1 MAKMRSGID
10 REGRLWLA
18 VRVTPENTLLYL
30 SAGSVVVLVLLIAVA
45 RMNAFLALLIAALVM
60 GLGSGMK
67 PEIAMKA
74 FEEGMGATLGTIA
87 GVLGLGTILGGLL
100 AASGG
105 AEVLAQALIRAFGTK
120 RVHWCLMVLAL
131 AVGITSWFAVGLVML
146 LPILVT
152 LARETKEP
160 FLKLAIPMLA
170 VLSIM
175 HGVMPPHPGP
185 LAAIAGL
192 HADLGKVMLWGLLAA
207 VPVAAISGPIFAKW
221 AVRHV
226 PVSMP
231 ELPPIDPAHANSKK
245 PSLGATIAVL
255 LVPIALLLSQTVT
268 EIALPKPPAPV
279 AAPKAAGGV
288 AAAPAPAAV
297 AEESA
302 TVARIRGVTSVI
314 GNPTVALG
322 ISMLFAAFA
331 FGFNRNEALKIGEK
345 AIGSVGM
352 ALLVIGG
359 GGGFNRVLRESGA
372 ANAIGH
378 MAQSIHVPFTTEPL
392 PPLVF
397 GWVCAALVRVA
408 TGSATV
414 SIIAASGFVAPLV
427 LGNPH
432 VNVELVV
439 VAIGCG
445 SLFLSHLNDAG
456 FWIVKETL
464 GLSVGQTL
472 RTWTMVETLVGI
484 TGLFVAWGLDVVV
497 QRL

>member
-1 MAKMRSGID
+1 MTS
-10 REGRLWLA
+10 
-18 VRVTPENTLLYL
+18 ENTLLLL
-30 SAGSVVVLVLLIAVA
+30 SVGSVAVLVFLIAVV
-45 RMNAFLALLIAALVM
+45 RINAFLALLAAALVM

-67 PEIAMKA
+67 PEVAMDA
-74 FEEGMGATLGTIA
+74 FQAGMGGTLGTIA
-87 GVLGLGTILGGLL
+87 GVLGLGTVLGGLL

-105 AEVLAQALIRAFGTK
+105 AEVLAQALIRKFGAK

-131 AVGITSWFAVGLVML
+131 AVGITSWFAVGLIML
-146 LPILVT
+146 LPILIT

-185 LAAIAGL
+185 LAAISAL

-207 VPVAAISGPIFAKW
+207 IPVAAVSGPIFAKW
-221 AVRHV
+221 AVNRV
-226 PVSMP
+226 QVSTP
-231 ELPPIDPAHANSKK
+231 ELPEADKAQQTTKK
-245 PSLGATIAVL
+245 PSLGATVAVL
-255 LVPIALLLSQTVT
+255 LVPIILLLSQTIT
-268 EIALPKPPAPV
+268 EVALPKPH
-279 AAPKAAGGV
+279 
-288 AAAPAPAAV
+288 APAPATAV
-297 AEESA
+297 AGQVQQPQQPEESPTA
-302 TVARIRGVTSVI
+302 TRIRSITSVV

-322 ISMLFAAFA
+322 ISMIFAAVA
-331 FGFNRNEALKIGEK
+331 FGFNRNEALKIGER
-345 AIGSVGM
+345 AVGSVGM

-359 GGGFNRVLRESGA
+359 GGGFNRVLKESGA
-372 ANAIGH
+372 ADAIGH
-378 MAQSIHVPFTTEPL
+378 AAQAAHL

-414 SIIAASGFVAPLV
+414 SIIAAGGFVAPLV
-427 LGNPH
+427 VGNPN
-432 VNVELVV
+432 VNPELVV

-464 GLSVGQTL
+464 GLTVGQTL
-472 RTWTMVETLVGI
+472 RTWTMVETLVGV
-484 TGLFVAWGLDVVV
+484 TGLFVAWGLDTVV
-497 QRL
+497 QMMR

>member
-1 MAKMRSGID
+1 MRSGID
-10 REGRLWLA
+10 RAGRLWLS
-18 VRVTPENTLLYL
+18 VCVTPENNLILL
-30 SAGSVVVLVLLIAVA
+30 SAGSVAVLILLIAWV
-45 RMNAFLALLIAALVM
+45 RMNAFLALLLAALVM

-67 PEIAMKA
+67 PEFAMSA
-74 FEEGMGATLGTIA
+74 FQDGMGATLGTVA

-105 AEVLAQALIRAFGTK
+105 AEVLAQALIRSFGTK

-131 AVGITSWFAVGLVML
+131 AVGITSWFAVGLIML
-146 LPILVT
+146 LPILLT

-185 LAAIAGL
+185 LAAISAL
-192 HADLGKVMLWGLLAA
+192 EADLGKVMLWGLLAA
-207 VPVAAISGPIFAKW
+207 VPVAAVSGPIFARW

-226 PVSMP
+226 PVTMP
-231 ELPPIDPAHANSKK
+231 ELPPVDPAHAGQKK
-245 PSLGATIAVL
+245 PSLRSTVAVL
-255 LVPIALLLSQTVT
+255 MVPIVLLLSQTVT
-268 EIALPKPPAPV
+268 DIAIPKPKVPAPPVAGAV
-279 AAPKAAGGV
+279 AAPV
-288 AAAPAPAAV
+288 VQESPTAV
-297 AEESA
+297 
-302 TVARIRGVTSVI
+302 RIRSVTAVI

-322 ISMLFAAFA
+322 LSMIFAAWA
-331 FGFNRNEALKIGEK
+331 FGFTRGEALKIGEK

-372 ANAIGH
+372 ADAIGH
-378 MAQSIHVPFTTEPL
+378 MAQAAHL

-427 LGNPH
+427 IGNPD
-432 VNVELVV
+432 VNPELVV

-464 GLSVGQTL
+464 GMTVGQTL
-472 RTWTMVETLVGI
+472 RTWTVTETLVGV
-484 TGLFVAWGLDVVV
+484 TGLFVAWGLDTVV
-497 QRL
+497 QMIW

>member
-1 MAKMRSGID
+1 MR
-10 REGRLWLA
+10 RLWLS
-18 VRVTPENTLLYL
+18 VCVTPENTLLLL
-30 SAGSVVVLVLLIAVA
+30 SVASVAVLILLIAWV
-45 RMNAFLALLIAALVM
+45 RMNAFLALLLAALVM

-67 PEIAMKA
+67 PETAMTA
-74 FEEGMGATLGTIA
+74 FQDGMGATLGTIA

-105 AEVLAQALIRAFGTK
+105 AEVLAQALIRAFGPK

-146 LPILVT
+146 LPILLT

-185 LAAIAGL
+185 LAAISAL

-207 VPVAAISGPIFAKW
+207 VPVAAVSGPIFAKW
-221 AVRHV
+221 AVSHV
-226 PVSMP
+226 PVVRP
-231 ELPPIDPAHANSKK
+231 EPPPVDPAHEQQKK
-245 PSLGATIAVL
+245 PSLRSTVAVL
-255 LVPIALLLSQTVT
+255 LVPIALLLSQTIT
-268 EIALPKPPAPV
+268 EVAFPKPKAPTPTV
-279 AAPKAAGGV
+279 AG
-288 AAAPAPAAV
+288 AV
-297 AEESA
+297 VTNTPPVVEESA
-302 TVARIRGVTSVI
+302 TVVRIRSVTAVI

-322 ISMLFAAFA
+322 VSMIFAAWA
-331 FGFNRNEALKIGEK
+331 FGFTRGEALKIGEK

-372 ANAIGH
+372 ADAIGH
-378 MAQSIHVPFTTEPL
+378 MAQAAHL

-414 SIIAASGFVAPLV
+414 SIIAAGGFVAPLV
-427 LGNPH
+427 VGDPSVNP
-432 VNVELVV
+432 ELVV

-464 GLSVGQTL
+464 GLTVGQTL
-472 RTWTMVETLVGI
+472 RTWTMVETLVGV
-484 TGLFVAWGLDVVV
+484 TGLFVAWGLDTVV
-497 QRL
+497 RMIG